1 MPRRRPSAFVLLL
14 GFALAASSAFGQGV
28 IRPMPEPDLS
38 GLTPGQREFLTDV
51 RRQFDETRDEL
62 VGIYLAEAFA
72 RLAGFYARFGV
83 MPAAHAAIDN
93 AIAIAPEDG
102 RFPYLKGLFLS
113 REGRL
118 AEAKS
123 AFATARSLD
132 PNYLPTRI
140 RLASAELALENRD
153 AARSALEGIRRERAD
168 YAPALA
174 LLGEIARLE
183 ERWADAVAFYRAAL
197 AADPAADALYT
208 PLAEALAASGDRAAA
223 AEARAKAGTVA
234 VRLVDPLADGVFGSG
249 PGTVDQAALALARAG
264 RHDDAIA
271 LIDVALGET
280 PGTAGLLATRA
291 RIEADRGDAA
301 KARTTI
307 AEARRLAPDD
317 PAVLLAE
324 GLVAEIGG
332 DRAAAQRAYDA
343 AIRLAPD
350 DADARVAR
358 GLMHQRA
365 GRHAEA
371 LADFRA
377 ATARGGA
384 PAWQHVAAAAA
395 LAKRCGEALRELEAA
410 TRASPRD
417 GGIAQVHARVA
428 ASCPD
433 ATAAQRRQALTA
445 AKRLYALRPDAS
457 HAETLAMAHAAVGE
471 YDDAF
476 EYQMQAGFELLAT
489 RGEAAARARRPFV
502 DAFRAKRPA
511 ATPWPPEDPL
521 MAPPAPA
528 PSTQAANR

>member
-1 MPRRRPSAFVLLL
+1 MSRLRPSALVLLL
-14 GFALAASSAFGQGV
+14 GLLLAAPQVLSQGA

-38 GLTPGQREFLTDV
+38 GLTPGQREFLTDL
-51 RRQFDETRDEL
+51 RRQFDDTRDEL
-62 VGIYLAEAFA
+62 VGVYLAEAFA

-102 RFPYLKGLFLS
+102 RFPYLKGLFLA
-113 REGRL
+113 REGRHSD
-118 AEAKS
+118 ARA
-123 AFATARSLD
+123 AFSTARALD

-140 RLASAELALENRD
+140 RIASTELALGNRD
-153 AARSALEGIRRERAD
+153 AARSALEAIRRERAD

-174 LLGEIARLE
+174 LLAEIARLE
-183 ERWADAVAFYRAAL
+183 ERWSDAVAFYRAAL
-197 AADPAADALYT
+197 AADPTADALHT
-208 PLAEALAASGDRAAA
+208 PLAEALAASGDRAGAA
-223 AEARAKAGTVA
+223 AARAKAGTIP

-249 PGTVDQAALALARAG
+249 PGTVDQAALALAQAG
-264 RHDDAIA
+264 RHDEAIA
-271 LIDVALGET
+271 LIDVALGES
-280 PGTAGLLATRA
+280 PGAAGLLAVRA

-301 KARTTI
+301 KARATI
-307 AEARRLAPDD
+307 GEARKSAPED

-332 DRAAAQRAYDA
+332 DRTAAQRAYDA
-343 AIRLAPD
+343 AIRLAPE

-358 GLMHQRA
+358 GLLHQRA
-365 GRHAEA
+365 GRHADA

-384 PAWQHVAAAAA
+384 TAWQHVAAAAA
-395 LAKRCGEALRELEAA
+395 LARRCGEALRELETAA
-410 TRASPRD
+410 RANPRD

-433 ATAAQRRQALTA
+433 ATATQRQQALATA
-445 AKRLYALRPDAS
+445 RRLYALRPDAS

-489 RGEAAARARRPFV
+489 RGEAAARVRRPFV
-502 DAFRAKRPA
+502 DAFRAKRA
-511 ATPWPPEDPL
+511 ATTPWPPEDPL

-528 PSTQAANR
+528 PSTRAANR